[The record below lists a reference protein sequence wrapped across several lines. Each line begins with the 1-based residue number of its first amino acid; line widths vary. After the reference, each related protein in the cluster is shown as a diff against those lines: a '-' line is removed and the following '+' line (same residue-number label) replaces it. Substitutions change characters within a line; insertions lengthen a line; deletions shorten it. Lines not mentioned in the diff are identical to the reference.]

1 MLNELESN
9 RLEVILVPSKRPT
22 NEGAMIRCVAGRN
35 AKWYRAF
42 CAANVSTR
50 GVRRGKFDTCI
61 KRFRTTDALEKMLR
75 GDRSTYYH
83 EQLMKIAAGY
93 K

>member
-22 NEGAMIRCVAGRN
+22 NEGTMVRCVAGRN
-35 AKWYRAF
+35 ALWYRKF

-61 KRFRTTDALEKMLR
+61 KRFRTVDALMAMIDGR
-75 GDRSTYYH
+75 RSTYYH
-83 EQLMKIAAGY
+83 DQLRKIATGY